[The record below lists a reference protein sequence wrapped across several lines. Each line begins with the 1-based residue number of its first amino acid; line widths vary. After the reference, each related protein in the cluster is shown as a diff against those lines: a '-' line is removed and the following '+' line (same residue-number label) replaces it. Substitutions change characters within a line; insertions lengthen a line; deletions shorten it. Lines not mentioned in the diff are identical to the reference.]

1 MHAHHPTRLNI
12 AFSHH
17 PWQTSRLWKTGLK
30 LSEDHSFVCW
40 HSPRKIVNRLL
51 WPYGGIDHRVLDSF
65 ILKCMSVVDMQW
77 LQKCNRNS
85 GLVSFVEAIA
95 SHHLFYKGCTFDFI
109 SAMFSLCLKTPP
121 TIIVATRM
129 HPFCE
134 VIIMRSSNLV
144 PKCDQFSHH

>member
-1 MHAHHPTRLNI
+1 
-12 AFSHH
+12 
-17 PWQTSRLWKTGLK
+17 
-30 LSEDHSFVCW
+30 
-40 HSPRKIVNRLL
+40 
-51 WPYGGIDHRVLDSF
+51 
-65 ILKCMSVVDMQW
+65 MSVVDMQW

-95 SHHLFYKGCTFDFI
+95 SHHLFYKGCTFDFT
-109 SAMFSLCLKTPP
+109 SAMFSLCLKTPPP